1 MNYNKDV
8 KTIVFPVA
16 GIGSRFLP
24 ATKSVAKEL
33 LPVLNR
39 PLIEYAVEEAINSGI
54 EKFIFVTSPSKQNI
68 TGHFKINSDL
78 EETIKLKDKLLHSLI
93 TKYILPKD
101 KVIEVIQS
109 EPRGLGHAI
118 WCARNNLNNKPFG
131 VILPDD
137 LISSK
142 EPCIKQLKN
151 IFNKKGKSVIAL
163 QEVEESE
170 TSKYGIVEFT
180 DNYKNKIYNVTNMVE
195 KPKVDKA
202 PSNLA
207 IIGRYILLPEIIN
220 ELSNLKAGYGGEIQ
234 LTDALKN
241 TINTSGIVG
250 YKFSGNRYDCG
261 NVIGSLE
268 AQIAI
273 ALNSKKYRKKATEL
287 ISKYNKL

>member
-1 MNYNKDV
+1 MDV

-180 DNYKNKIYNVTNMVE
+180 ENTKI
-195 KPKVDKA
+195 K
-202 PSNLA
+202 
-207 IIGRYILLPEIIN
+207 YIMLLIW
-220 ELSNLKAGYGGEIQ
+220 LKTKG
-234 LTDALKN
+234 
-241 TINTSGIVG
+241 
-250 YKFSGNRYDCG
+250 
-261 NVIGSLE
+261 
-268 AQIAI
+268 
-273 ALNSKKYRKKATEL
+273 
-287 ISKYNKL
+287 

>member
-1 MNYNKDV
+1 MNYDKDV

-78 EETIKLKDKLLHSLI
+78 EEAIKLKDKLLHSLI

-151 IFNKKGKSVIAL
+151 IFNKKGKSIIAL

-180 DNYKNKIYNVTNMVE
+180 DNYKNRIYNVTNMVE

-207 IIGRYILLPEIIN
+207 IIGRYILLPDVIN

>member
-78 EETIKLKDKLLHSLI
+78 EEAIRLKDKLLHSLI

>member
-1 MNYNKDV
+1 MNHNNEV

-54 EKFIFVTSPSKQNI
+54 EKFIFITSPSKQNI
-68 TGHFKINSDL
+68 TGHFKINTEL
-78 EETIKLKDKLLHSLI
+78 QELIKIKDKILFSSI
-93 TKYILPKD
+93 TKYLLPED
-101 KVIEVIQS
+101 KVIEVTQS

-118 WCARNNLNNKPFG
+118 WCARQHIDNKPFA

-137 LISSK
+137 LVVSK
-142 EPCIKQLKN
+142 EPCIKQLLN
-151 IFNKKGKSVIAL
+151 IYNKRHNNIIAL
-163 QEVEESE
+163 KEVNKSD
-170 TSKYGIVEFT
+170 TSKYGIIEYLEYENNTF
-180 DNYKNKIYNVTNMVE
+180 NISNMIE
-195 KPKVDKA
+195 KPEINKA

-207 IIGRYILLPEIIN
+207 IIGRYILLPQIID
-220 ELSNLKAGYGGEIQ
+220 ELSTVKAGHGGEIQ

-241 TINTSGIVG
+241 ALNNSGVIG
-250 YKFSGNRYDCG
+250 YKFEGNRYDCG
-261 NVIGSLE
+261 NVVGSLE
-268 AQIAI
+268 AQIALALENKNYKNDI
-273 ALNSKKYRKKATEL
+273 AKL